1 MKVLHINANCE
12 RALINLNDKICA
24 FERGSGRE
32 YTFILI
38 PHQSEEEVV
47 ISQSGKP
54 ISGMYERGSSTISP
68 EEALNLAMGARGL
81 TQAEMAMRRTRELLD
96 DDG

>member
-12 RALINLNDKICA
+12 RALIVLNDKICA

-32 YTFILI
+32 YTLILV
-38 PHQSEEEVV
+38 PHQPDEEIV

-54 ISGMYERGSSTISP
+54 LLGMYERGSSTISP
-68 EEALNLAMGARGL
+68 EEALEFAMRARGL
-81 TQAEMAMRRTRELLD
+81 TQAEIGMRQIKESLD
-96 DDG
+96 EDG